1 MGLPRV
7 VPERSDAARADG
19 LAGRGRR
26 SKIVQ
31 QFFERNVGL
40 LQNGLQRLRLD
51 DAVHRHTGMKRAF
64 WVMAMRI
71 GLSDEPK
78 PSRFKADIPTQRD
91 PNEDVSKLKP
101 NPLTL
106 VVSISPDL
114 QIKLNQ
120 DAMGSVNDPSELSA
134 KLQQTF
140 QQRKEQHAYKV
151 GMEAATNIPEDQR
164 IEKTV
169 FVKAPRALHYG
180 DVVKVIDAIK
190 GAGANPV
197 GLQVDDLP

>member
-1 MGLPRV
+1 
-7 VPERSDAARADG
+7 
-19 LAGRGRR
+19 
-26 SKIVQ
+26 
-31 QFFERNVGL
+31 
-40 LQNGLQRLRLD
+40 
-51 DAVHRHTGMKRAF
+51 
-64 WVMAMRI
+64 MAMSTASSNRAVPYI
-71 GLSDEPK
+71 NVTPLIDVLLVVIIIFMVVTPLK

-106 VVSISPDL
+106 VVSITPDL

-120 DAMGSVNDPSELSA
+120 DGMGSVNDTSALAA

-140 QQRKEQHAYKV
+140 QQRKEQHAYKI
-151 GMEAATNIPEDQR
+151 GMETATNVSEDQR

-190 GAGANPV
+190 GAGASPV

>member
-1 MGLPRV
+1 MSMSTAGGDRAVPYINVTPLIDVLLVLLIIFMV
-7 VPERSDAARADG
+7 VTP
-19 LAGRGRR
+19 L
-26 SKIVQ
+26 
-31 QFFERNVGL
+31 
-40 LQNGLQRLRLD
+40 
-51 DAVHRHTGMKRAF
+51 
-64 WVMAMRI
+64 
-71 GLSDEPK
+71 K

-91 PNEDVSKLKP
+91 PNEDVSQLKP

-106 VVSISPDL
+106 VVTIGSPPDL

-120 DAMGSVNDPSELSA
+120 DVMGSVNDTSNLA
-134 KLQQTF
+134 ATLLKTF

-151 GMEAATNIPEDQR
+151 GMETATNIPEDQR

-169 FVKAPRALHYG
+169 FVKAPRALKYG